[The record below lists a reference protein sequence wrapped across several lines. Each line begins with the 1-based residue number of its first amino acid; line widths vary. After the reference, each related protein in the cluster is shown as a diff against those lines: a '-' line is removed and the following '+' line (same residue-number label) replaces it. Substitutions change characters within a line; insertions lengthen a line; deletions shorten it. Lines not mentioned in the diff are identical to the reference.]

1 MQKRGLFLLAFVL
14 GAVPV
19 NAGLGRKGPAI
30 PSVPKKALFQ
40 KQKQQPKSKQQ
51 PKQPP
56 KQKQKQPQKQK
67 PVPPKKTNGGRFGKA
82 KSDTK
87 SGHNKRAAANKSG
100 VVVAASEFSLLSKT
114 YHTYQSVKDFLLTSS
129 GPEEPPY
136 LLVGIRYLV
145 VAMFFCL
152 AALAIIDSFSKVPS
166 VFGDTI
172 LVVPRY

>member
-19 NAGLGRKGPAI
+19 NAGLGRRGPAI
-30 PSVPKKALFQ
+30 PSVPKKAGASQ
-40 KQKQQPKSKQQ
+40 KQKQQPKQL
-51 PKQPP
+51 P
-56 KQKQKQPQKQK
+56 KQKQKQQPQKQK
-67 PVPPKKTNGGRFGKA
+67 PVPPKKTNEGRFGKSQNDA
-82 KSDTK
+82 K
-87 SGHNKRAAANKSG
+87 SGHKKRTAGNKSGG
-100 VVVAASEFSLLSKT
+100 VVVATNESLWVSKV